1 MPPSALPSIT
11 IGDPTKK
18 SHYDAISTWITYLN
32 SQLGIVNSA
41 GSILTN
47 GSFETDSDS
56 NGVPDGWTKTTQTGG
71 SGELTGNGLTDT
83 ACNSGNRAWKCTS
96 PGGGSNGGCEMQSGF
111 FEVSPLRPLAISWM
125 WYSTAATTA
134 NKVEIDYYD
143 ASQTFVS
150 PTITVFSQSA
160 SNPSAWAPGFGLT
173 TPPATARFAKIT
185 IIGCDSSSSTA
196 GSTYWDGIVVTPID
210 FKRRIEF
217 HGISTSARA
226 WTWKAPATGVYR
238 ITCIGGGGAG
248 AGATSSTR
256 QPGGGSG
263 QLARSVVT
271 LTAGTGYAI
280 SVGGGGAGVSG
291 GSGSAGGDS
300 TFASTVIIGK
310 GGSGGAIGGSAGA
323 GGTGGTGVILIDGCP
338 GDAPDVGSK
347 NGNGGDSVFGKAGGI
362 GSASGAG
369 GSPDSASA
377 GAGGS
382 GSSSVGVNIAG
393 ADGGAG
399 LVIIEW

>member
-56 NGVPDGWTKTTQTGG
+56 NGVPDGWSKLNQTGG

-150 PTITVFSQSA
+150 PTVTVFSQSA
-160 SNPSAWAPGFGLT
+160 GNPSSWTSGFAMSAP
-173 TPPATARFAKIT
+173 PSTARFAKLT
-185 IIGCDSSSSTA
+185 FIGCDSSSTTA
-196 GSTYWDGIVVTPID
+196 GSTYWDSIVVTPID
-210 FKRRIEF
+210 FKRRTEF
-217 HGISTSARA
+217 HAVGSNTRT
-226 WTWKAPATGVYR
+226 WEWKAQFTGPHR
-238 ITCIGGGGAG
+238 ITCIGGGASGSHNS
-248 AGATSSTR
+248 GATL

-263 QLARSVVT
+263 ELAQSIVMLTSGTAYTVV
-271 LTAGTGYAI
+271 A
-280 SVGGGGAGVSG
+280 GGAGAAAS
-291 GSGSAGGDS
+291 SSAGNNGADS
-300 TFASTVIIGK
+300 TFATTTVVGK
-310 GGSGGAIGGSAGA
+310 GGSKGIINSTGGA
-323 GGTGGTGVILIDGCP
+323 GGTGGTGTIKVSGCP
-338 GDAPDVGSK
+338 GDTPAGGR

-362 GSASGAG
+362 GGTTGVIAIAPLEYSGGAG
-369 GSPDSASA
+369 GAGSNNASES
-377 GAGGS
+377 GCIGGS
-382 GSSSVGVNIAG
+382 
-393 ADGGAG
+393 G